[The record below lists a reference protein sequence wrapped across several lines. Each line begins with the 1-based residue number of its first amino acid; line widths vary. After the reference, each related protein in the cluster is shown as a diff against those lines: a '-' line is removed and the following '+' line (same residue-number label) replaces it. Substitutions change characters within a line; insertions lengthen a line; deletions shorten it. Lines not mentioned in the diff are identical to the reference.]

1 MKPLIDVI
9 FRSEKRK
16 RTLLLLKEQPASMEY
31 LLDRLNTTRQ
41 ALLPQIRILEDHFLV
56 TGHDD
61 VYELTTIGKLVVD
74 EMHPLM
80 GTVKVLDNDIDYW
93 GTHIFDFIPDHL
105 LIKIRELQDFRTIS
119 PSLSEMFELNREYY
133 EYAKQSDSMYKVTT
147 YFHPDFPAFFEELTG
162 NNVNI
167 RFVITEDAFAK
178 LRSERS
184 EDFEK
189 LLGNELIDMFVYPGK
204 LDLLTYTFN
213 DHCILMRLL
222 KNNGETDVTH
232 IMCSNPSAV
241 EWGRELFE
249 YFLQDALPVT
259 EM

>member
-16 RTLLLLKEQPASMEY
+16 RTLLLLKDKPGSMEY

-56 TGHDD
+56 TGYDD
-61 VYELTTIGKLVVD
+61 VYELTTIGKLIVD

-93 GTHIFDFIPDHL
+93 GTHKFDFIPDHL
-105 LIKIRELQDFRTIS
+105 LMNIRELQDFRTIR

-133 EYAKQSDSMYKVTT
+133 EYAKKSSSMYKVTT
-147 YFHPDFPAFFEELTG
+147 YFHPDFPDFFEELTD

-167 RFVITEDAFAK
+167 NFVITSDAFAK
-178 LRSERS
+178 LRSDRHG
-184 EDFEK
+184 DFEK
-189 LLGNELIDMFVYPGK
+189 LLQNDLIDMFVYPK
-204 LDLLTYTFN
+204 KIDLLTYTFN

-232 IMCSNPSAV
+232 IMCSNPSAI
-241 EWGRELFE
+241 EWGQELFE
-249 YFLQDALPVT
+249 HFLQDSLPVA